1 MASTRTAPR
10 PTAVPSA
17 QTRAPVEIVLDRY
30 RAFIFPNRIRE
41 QRRRRGYQKLMALSA
56 LLPDI
61 PYIRLSKIERGE
73 VVARADEL
81 QRIGRALDV
90 PPHALLSDVTQ
101 PGFDIAAWAQPF
113 LDGRPW
119 ERDEDRI
126 AVMLGAA
133 LRVRRNNDRSLTIA
147 ALDRD
152 YGLPA
157 VILSR
162 IENAQKTLDRWNEA
176 TIAALCRLFDVA
188 DGDALRREVTEQ
200 YLRGDLDGHVATIAD
215 PEARMARTRQR
226 ISELAAELGADA
238 SRTRKRKPAAAQGDG
253 PPAPVPQPA
262 TAPHTVATARRELA
276 VYGAPLPGG
285 LIANVATDSVIDA
298 PRLAGPGAFGL
309 RVCRATLGAG
319 LPASAIVVADPDRAP
334 TVGGLAV
341 IRTDDG
347 YRIVTVTFDRTGATK
362 GYSLAPDLEINL
374 DELDPADV
382 FAVISAVFP

>member
-1 MASTRTAPR
+1 MARTRTATQPAA
-10 PTAVPSA
+10 TVPA
-17 QTRAPVEIVLDRY
+17 EGKGRAAPADIVLDRY

-41 QRRRRGYQKLMALSA
+41 QRRRRGHQKLMALSA

-90 PPHALLSDVTQ
+90 PPRDLLSDVAQ
-101 PGFDIAAWAQPF
+101 PGFDIATWAQPF

-119 ERDEDRI
+119 EQDEDRM

-133 LRVRRNNDRSLTIA
+133 LRVRRNNDRTLTIA
-147 ALDRD
+147 TLDRD

-176 TIAALCRLFDVA
+176 TIASLCRLFDVA
-188 DGDALRREVTEQ
+188 DGEGLRREVAEQ
-200 YLRGDLDGHVATIAD
+200 YRRGELDGYVTSIAD

-226 ISELAAELGADA
+226 IDELAAELGAHA
-238 SRTRKRKPAAAQGDG
+238 SRTPKPKAARGSNAPSTKAATPAP
-253 PPAPVPQPA
+253 PPAPAQSDGLV
-262 TAPHTVATARRELA
+262 
-276 VYGAPLPGG
+276 VYGATLPGG
-285 LIANVATDSVIDA
+285 LIANVATDARIDA
-298 PRLAGPGAFGL
+298 PRQAGPRAFGL

-341 IRTDDG
+341 IRNESG
-347 YRIVTVTFDRTGATK
+347 YRLVTVTFDRTGATK